1 MILATLR
8 TILGRRGSFWG
19 ALGTALGAVI
29 LTIVIVYVVH
39 VRDTAE
45 YASAGGRPL
54 LDAVTAVLVLLGVVI
69 AIVLGALAG
78 SYDVAQGTMRYLL
91 LAGPSRWS
99 IYASRTA
106 AVLVASWLVLLPALL
121 VGLAAALA
129 LPTASQDEMTAAN
142 VGSSAWNVLLLS
154 GTYALI
160 SMGIGS
166 LLRSNG
172 AAIAIALVINVG
184 ITPAIGLLFNLERDP
199 RGPLA
204 APGAGRAGRLRHQP
218 AARGRARRLRGLDG
232 ALPRRGVVA
241 RLPRRVL
248 RGSPGAT
255 DLYRLRTAFIARSA
269 SRRASRSAMLRRLS

>member
-8 TILGRRGSFWG
+8 TIVGRRGSFYG

-29 LTIVIVYVVH
+29 LTIVIVYIVH

-99 IYASRTA
+99 IYLSRTV
-106 AVLVASWLVLLPALL
+106 AVLIASWLVLLPALV
-121 VGLAAALA
+121 VGLVACVV
-129 LPTASQDEMTAAN
+129 LPTASQDQVTATN
-142 VGSSAWNVLLLS
+142 VGSSVWNVLLLA

-172 AAIAIALVINVG
+172 AAIAIALVINIGV
-184 ITPAIGLLFNLERDP
+184 TPALAILSAWNETLGNLALPNVLGELGGAETGLPVAAAIVAFAAWLGLFL
-199 RGPLA
+199 
-204 APGAGRAGRLRHQP
+204 GAGWW
-218 AARGRARRLRGLDG
+218 
-232 ALPRRGVVA
+232 
-241 RLPRRVL
+241 RV
-248 RGSPGAT
+248 
-255 DLYRLRTAFIARSA
+255 
-269 SRRASRSAMLRRLS
+269 SRDEY

>member
-8 TILGRRGSFWG
+8 TIVGRKGSFWG
-19 ALGTALGAVI
+19 SLGTALASVI
-29 LTIVIVYVVH
+29 LTIVIVYIVH

-99 IYASRTA
+99 IYLSRTV
-106 AVLVASWLVLLPALL
+106 AVLIASWLVLLPALV
-121 VGLAAALA
+121 VGLVACLV
-129 LPTASQDEMTAAN
+129 LPTASQDQMTATN
-142 VGSSAWNVLLLS
+142 VGSSVWNVLLLA

-172 AAIAIALVINVG
+172 AAIAIALVINIGV
-184 ITPAIGLLFNLERDP
+184 TPALAILSAWNETLGNLALPNVLGEL
-199 RGPLA
+199 G
-204 APGAGRAGRLRHQP
+204 GAGTGLPVAAAIVAFAAWLGLFLGAGWW
-218 AARGRARRLRGLDG
+218 
-232 ALPRRGVVA
+232 
-241 RLPRRVL
+241 RV
-248 RGSPGAT
+248 
-255 DLYRLRTAFIARSA
+255 
-269 SRRASRSAMLRRLS
+269 SRDEY

>member
-45 YASAGGRPL
+45 YASAGGTPL
-54 LDAVTAVLVLLGVVI
+54 LDAVTAVLVLVGVVI

-121 VGLAAALA
+121 VGLAAAFA

-142 VGSSAWNVLLLS
+142 VGSSIWNILLLS

-160 SMGIGS
+160 SLGIGS

-172 AAIAIALVINVG
+172 AAIAIALVINIG
-184 ITPAIGLLFNLERDP
+184 ITPAVGLLSAWNETLGDLSLPQVLGELGGSDTSL
-199 RGPLA
+199 PLA
-204 APGAGRAGRLRHQP
+204 AAIVAFAGWMVLFLGAGWW
-218 AARGRARRLRGLDG
+218 
-232 ALPRRGVVA
+232 
-241 RLPRRVL
+241 RV
-248 RGSPGAT
+248 
-255 DLYRLRTAFIARSA
+255 
-269 SRRASRSAMLRRLS
+269 SRDEY